1 MAVRGADISSLHD
14 KGIHY
19 IELEQP
25 NQELKP
31 KLNIS
36 AQKSTACGHYHPVL
50 LWLLCPVEHL
60 KDFNADPEE

>member
-1 MAVRGADISSLHD
+1 VCKADISSLHD

-31 KLNIS
+31 KLNVS
-36 AQKSTACGHYHPVL
+36 AQKSIARGHYHSVL
-50 LWLLCPVEHL
+50 SRLLCPVKHL
-60 KDFNADPEE
+60 KDFDADPEE